1 MKNLISFSVLAFLL
15 LGISYLAIA
24 QVPPSGSPTN
34 GPIDGGVFTV
44 IGAGM
49 AYGAKKLYDK
59 NKQKKQL

>member
-24 QVPPSGSPTN
+24 QVPPSGPSNT
-34 GPIDGGVFTV
+34 PIDGGVFTV